1 MDIDEVRP
9 WLEVVARDLKAAR
22 NCLFGPE
29 PTGEAAAY
37 HCQQAAEKLV
47 KAVLV
52 SAGVNAPYSHD
63 IETLVGLV
71 PDSPLAPLLVPL
83 ARFTPYATA
92 YRYPVDDP
100 MGVPPSP
107 SAGEVAGWVA
117 EIEAAKAS
125 NAPLGCDVMA
135 CA

>member
-9 WLEVVARDLKAAR
+9 WLAVVERDLKAAR

-52 SAGVNAPYSHD
+52 SAGINAPYSHD
-63 IETLVGLV
+63 IRVLVGLL
-71 PDSPLAPLLVPL
+71 PPSPLTAMLAPL

-100 MGVPPSP
+100 LGLPPPPSID
-107 SAGEVAGWVA
+107 EIAGWVG
-117 EIEAAKAS
+117 EIEAA
-125 NAPLGCDVMA
+125 LEELLRRIG
-135 CA
+135 

>member
-1 MDIDEVRP
+1 MDIDEIRP
-9 WLEVVARDLKAAR
+9 WLAVIERDLKAAR

-29 PTGEAAAY
+29 PTEEAAAY

-63 IETLVGLV
+63 IRVLVGLV
-71 PDSPLAPLLVPL
+71 PQSPLVATLEPL

-100 MGVPPSP
+100 FGLPPSP
-107 SAGEVAGWVA
+107 SVAEIAGWVQ
-117 EIEAAKAS
+117 EIESAKVEFERG
-125 NAPLGCDVMA
+125 LG
-135 CA
+135 

>member
-1 MDIDEVRP
+1 MDIDEVLP
-9 WLEVVARDLKAAR
+9 WLAVVERDLNAAR

-29 PTGEAAAY
+29 PTEEAAAY

-52 SAGVNAPYSHD
+52 SEAVNAPYSHD
-63 IETLVGLV
+63 IRVLVGLL
-71 PDSPLAPLLVPL
+71 PKSPLTTLLLPL

-100 MGVPPSP
+100 FGVPPSP
-107 SAGEVAGWVA
+107 SVEEIADWVK
-117 EIEAAKAS
+117 EIEIAEAEFERG
-125 NAPLGCDVMA
+125 LGR
-135 CA
+135 

>member
-1 MDIDEVRP
+1 MDIDEVLP
-9 WLEVVARDLKAAR
+9 WLAVVERDLKAAR

-29 PTGEAAAY
+29 PTEEAAAY

-52 SAGVNAPYSHD
+52 SEGVNAPYSHD
-63 IETLVGLV
+63 IRVLVGLL
-71 PDSPLAPLLVPL
+71 PKYPLAALLLPL

-100 MGVPPSP
+100 FGAPPSP
-107 SAGEVAGWVA
+107 SVEEVADWVK
-117 EIEAAKAS
+117 EIEGAKVEFER
-125 NAPLGCDVMA
+125 NLGR
-135 CA
+135 

>member
-1 MDIDEVRP
+1 MDIDEVLP
-9 WLEVVARDLKAAR
+9 WLAVVERDLKAAR

-29 PTGEAAAY
+29 PTEEAAAY

-52 SAGVNAPYSHD
+52 SLGINAPFSHD
-63 IETLVGLV
+63 IRVLVGLV
-71 PDSPLAPLLVPL
+71 PSSPLAGILLPL

-100 MGVPPSP
+100 MGAPPSP
-107 SAGEVAGWVA
+107 SAEEIAGWVA
-117 EIEAAKAS
+117 EIEAAKAAFQS
-125 NAPLGCDVMA
+125 SLGQ
-135 CA
+135 

>member
-9 WLEVVARDLKAAR
+9 WLAVVERDLKAAR

-52 SAGVNAPYSHD
+52 SAGINAPYSHD
-63 IETLVGLV
+63 IRVLVGLV
-71 PDSPLAPLLVPL
+71 PPSPLVALLEPL
-83 ARFTPYATA
+83 ARFTPYATV

-100 MGVPPSP
+100 LGLPPPPSID
-107 SAGEVAGWVA
+107 EIAGWVG
-117 EIEAAKAS
+117 EIEAA
-125 NAPLGCDVMA
+125 LEELLRRIG
-135 CA
+135 